1 MVELRASH
9 VLEDP
14 TFSTPTERYM
24 VSFVA
29 FYECGFNMPSHRFIC
44 SFL

>member
-1 MVELRASH
+1 MQGHLQKLAKQGFMTAAELTACS

-14 TFSTPTERYM
+14 TFPTPVEGYM

-29 FYECGFNMPSHRFIC
+29 FY
-44 SFL
+44 